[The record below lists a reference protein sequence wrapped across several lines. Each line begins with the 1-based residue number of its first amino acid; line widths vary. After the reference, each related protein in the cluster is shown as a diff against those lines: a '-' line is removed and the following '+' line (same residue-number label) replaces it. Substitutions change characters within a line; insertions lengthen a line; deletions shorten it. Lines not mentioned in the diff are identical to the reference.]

1 MTNKIKIL
9 IDAEL
14 FYAKQRVDFLSR
26 MAQEAADM
34 PGLSVYSMRHALKSH
49 GLAVVE
55 SDALR
60 VALDQFDIAEQ
71 TDDDGLGVFADSSDT
86 SKAKAAILEA
96 WEASK

>member
-14 FYAKQRVDFLSR
+14 FYAKKRVYFLSR
-26 MAQEAADM
+26 MAQEADDM
-34 PGLSVYSMRHALKSH
+34 PELSVYSMRYALKSH

-71 TDDDGLGVFADSSDT
+71 IDDDGLGVFADSSDT
-86 SKAKAAILEA
+86 FKAKAAILEA